1 MTHKFPI
8 MVSRRIIKMEKQT
21 YNKLVEALRNAIHE
35 MGDEIIDIDYD
46 VLANIAIDIIKK
58 DMSGYE

>member
-1 MTHKFPI
+1 
-8 MVSRRIIKMEKQT
+8 MEKQT